1 MKKTSFGICLI
12 LSGWIFFVS
21 WQTDKGAM
29 ERGKKV
35 YNIYC
40 LSCHAADGS
49 GMANLNPPLIKTPGV
64 TGNKTTLINVILKGM
79 DSHKEINGQV
89 YTNTMAPLDYLTDQQ
104 IADVLTYIRKSFGNK
119 ASGVTPNEVKAVRA
133 KTN

>member
-1 MKKTSFGICLI
+1 
-12 LSGWIFFVS
+12 
-21 WQTDKGAM
+21 
-29 ERGKKV
+29 
-35 YNIYC
+35 
-40 LSCHAADGS
+40 
-49 GMANLNPPLIKTPGV
+49 MANLNPPLIKTPGV